1 MEQNNEQ
8 LNTEALIEDETKE
21 NYTPSDG
28 TVAKRKRSKA
38 WDIIVWAIII
48 VLAVAVF
55 VRAFVIS
62 KVEVS
67 GESMMETYHN
77 EEIVIVN
84 KLAKPSRG
92 DVVVFYKKPVK
103 SKFLGMFA
111 GGDSVKEGGEYYK
124 LIKRV
129 VAIGGDKIWVEH
141 IEDNKYR
148 LVIETPDGEILHEDN
163 YTKNKEKLSA
173 DCFILYDKEESG
185 LGRLK
190 DTTQQNP
197 LVIEDGYFFAMGDNR
212 VNSADSRGDL
222 GPVPLSQLFGVVI

>member
-8 LNTEALIEDETKE
+8 LNTEALVETEATE
-21 NYTPSDG
+21 NNTPSDG
-28 TVAKRKRSKA
+28 TVAKRKRSKV
-38 WDIIVWAIII
+38 WDIIIWVLI
-48 VLAVAVF
+48 VLLAVVVF
-55 VRAFVIS
+55 VRAFLLS

-77 EEIVIVN
+77 EEIVTVN

-92 DVVVFYKKPVK
+92 DVVVFYKQPVK

-111 GGDSVKEGGEYYK
+111 RGDSVKEGGEYYK

-129 VAIGGDKIWVEH
+129 VALGGDKIWVEL

-148 LVIETPDGEILHEDN
+148 LVIETPDGEILYEDY
-163 YTKNKEKLSA
+163 YTKKGETLSA
-173 DCFILYDKEESG
+173 ECFIIYDKEESG

-190 DTTQQNP
+190 GTTQQNP
-197 LVIEDGYFFAMGDNR
+197 LVIDEGYFFAMGDNR

-222 GPVPLSQLFGVVI
+222 GPVSLSQLFGVVI